1 MANVSVRHGTSRRVV
16 GAGQVPEA
24 IHRLPL
30 AMVEK
35 RKEERRKEI
44 AEQVRGKYTS
54 DQVFKLHE
62 TKSTVEKVRAE
73 VEAARNAEL
82 KFDGIKA
89 KPVWLM
95 KAARPC
101 FHCAPRRSV
110 FNRLCIHDGPCP
122 QVPSYP
128 KHGADVKLTVASV
141 LREDALFRKKQ
152 QEEAALIQAYES
164 ELRDTTSFNKWKA
177 EMKER
182 DEKARLAA
190 VEALR
195 LEMAAAA
202 KEAKEARCVIA
213 HCARGNR
220 RCGRG
225 LVVAAAT
232 ASCRGD
238 EPGWVGGRVVLVLR
252 NRAQ

>member
-1 MANVSVRHGTSRRVV
+1 MANVSVRNVTSRRVV

-89 KPVWLM
+89 KPV
-95 KAARPC
+95 RPVMGSSLFPLRTSPLC
-101 FHCAPRRSV
+101 V
-110 FNRLCIHDGPCP
+110 FDRLCIHDGPCP

-190 VEALR
+190 V
-195 LEMAAAA
+195 
-202 KEAKEARCVIA
+202 
-213 HCARGNR
+213 
-220 RCGRG
+220 
-225 LVVAAAT
+225 
-232 ASCRGD
+232 
-238 EPGWVGGRVVLVLR
+238 
-252 NRAQ
+252 